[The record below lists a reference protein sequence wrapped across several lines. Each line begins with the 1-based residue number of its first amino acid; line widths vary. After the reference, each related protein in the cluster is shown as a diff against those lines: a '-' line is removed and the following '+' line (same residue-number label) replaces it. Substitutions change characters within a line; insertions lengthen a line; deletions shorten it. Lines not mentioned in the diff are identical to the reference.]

1 MENETNE
8 ILEQGDVVEGY
19 QEPVEEITEPTEELP
34 VETTEEKPA
43 EPEKVEKRKLTA
55 QERAQ
60 QIREETRHKW
70 EAHRALE
77 AREKAI
83 DEKLARLQK
92 LEGQPSQEKA
102 PRLEDY
108 TEETA
113 QQYLEDLAEWKAEQ
127 KFAER
132 SKKQTEEQSKQK
144 EEQEQRN
151 LYSDYEK
158 QYSARVAKDPSFA
171 EKELDVAKMI
181 KMTGAKHIET
191 ALLSIENKVDL
202 VEYFGDNLDVLEDL
216 IKLSPQRAFIEIGKI
231 TAKQEQKPRTVSR
244 APAPINTLRNTGAGG
259 IKDLAGMSFDEYAN
273 HMNKR
278 TF

>member
-1 MENETNE
+1 MENEVNE

-34 VETTEEKPA
+34 VEQPEEKPS

-92 LEGQPSQEKA
+92 LEGQPNQEKP

-132 SKKQTEEQSKQK
+132 SKKQTEEQEK
-144 EEQEQRN
+144 RN
-151 LYSDYEK
+151 LYNDYEK

-191 ALLSIENKVDL
+191 ALLSLENKVDL
-202 VEYFGDNLDVLEDL
+202 VEYLGDNLDVLEDL
-216 IKLSPQRAFIEIGKI
+216 VKLSPQRALIEIGKI

-259 IKDLAGMSFDEYAN
+259 IKDVHSMSHADYSDY
-273 HMNKR
+273 MNKKE
-278 TF
+278 FGY